1 MLDDKEETIEEEI
14 ENEQAQNESSP
25 DVVNPPDST
34 TTNSSKIKKNKA
46 LNEYPEEIPFTASLK
61 KRTEKEKEETAH
73 FNPDLASASKEE
85 DNSHTFGA
93 RSKLGDGG
101 PGRESEEN
109 LERSEEPVDGDYHQ
123 SNSLIDHTTAE
134 NKKKLLYDKSLKA
147 YYDPATGQYFE
158 LKEAQLKP
166 SAS

>member
-1 MLDDKEETIEEEI
+1 MLDDKEDTIEEEI
-14 ENEQAQNESSP
+14 ENEQAVNESSP
-25 DVVNPPDST
+25 DAPNPPGST
-34 TTNSSKIKKNKA
+34 TTNSSKIKKNDGP

-61 KRTEKEKEETAH
+61 RRTDKEKEETAH
-73 FNPDLASASKEE
+73 FNQGTGSKEE
-85 DNSHTFGA
+85 SNSHTFGA

-101 PGRESEEN
+101 PGRDSEEN
-109 LERSEEPVDGDYHQ
+109 LERSEDPVEAGYQQ

-147 YYDPATGQYFE
+147 YYDPQTGQYFE